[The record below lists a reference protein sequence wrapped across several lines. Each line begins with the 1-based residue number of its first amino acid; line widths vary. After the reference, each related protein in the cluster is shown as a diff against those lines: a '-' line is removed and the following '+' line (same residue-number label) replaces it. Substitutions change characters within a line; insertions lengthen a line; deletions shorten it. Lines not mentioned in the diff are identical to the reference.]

1 MDAESEGKKKAGKQ
15 REGEKKQKKGKG
27 ARGQRVLMWKET
39 EEMEKKYRRT
49 VGFYNFISIQ

>member
-1 MDAESEGKKKAGKQ
+1 MQNQKEKKTGKQ